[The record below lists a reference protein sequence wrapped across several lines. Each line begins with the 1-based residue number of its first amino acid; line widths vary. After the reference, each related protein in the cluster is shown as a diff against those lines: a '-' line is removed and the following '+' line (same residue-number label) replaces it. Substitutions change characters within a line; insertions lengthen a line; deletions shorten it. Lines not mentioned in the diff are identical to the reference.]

1 MSSTDRGKVQG
12 DSSTTPVLLMYALLF
27 RFVLCFFRAFLMDQ
41 WHDRGALL
49 EFSLSFEPE
58 TMWSMCV
65 SAMCFEIIGKRFRF
79 IGPTTGRWVAIET
92 SNWQ

>member
-12 DSSTTPVLLMYALLF
+12 DSNTILVRLMYARLF
-27 RFVLCFFRAFLMDQ
+27 RFVFCFRAFLMDQ
-41 WHDRGALL
+41 LHDRGVLL

-65 SAMCFEIIGKRFRF
+65 SAMCIEIIRKRFRF
-79 IGPTTGRWVAIET
+79 IGPTTGCGVAIEA
-92 SNWQ
+92 SHLR